1 MTRSH
6 LKLLSGSIIKLLRPL
21 VRILLRNGM
30 SYGTFSDLARW
41 LYVDVAMQEFTIKGR
56 KQSTS
61 RVAVLT
67 GLSRK
72 EVKRMQGIP
81 RPDDSHQEEKYNRAA
96 RIIAAWRREPE
107 FQDASGEPSLL
118 SISGPWTTFSDIVR
132 RFSGDVPVRA
142 VLDELLRIGAVKQLD
157 NGKIA
162 LLKRAYIPEKS
173 ESEKIHILGNDVAHL
188 VATIGYNLNSD
199 RPTARFQRKVSYDNL
214 PDEALPA
221 FRKLSTKR
229 AQKLLERLDEWL
241 ASNDRD
247 TNPSMEGT
255 GRNVAGLGIY
265 YFEEPYEN
273 EDGSNENE

>member
-1 MTRSH
+1 MTTNH
-6 LKLLSGSIIKLLRPL
+6 LKSLSKAVLRLLRPL

-30 SYGTFSDLARW
+30 SYGTFADLAKW
-41 LYVDVAMQEFTIKGR
+41 IYVDVAMQEFRIEGR

-72 EVKRMQGIP
+72 EVKRMQEIP
-81 RPDDSHQEEKYNRAA
+81 RPDDSHQDEKYNRAA

-107 FQDASGEPSLL
+107 FQNANGDPSAL
-118 SISGPWTTFSDIVR
+118 SISGPWSTFSDIVR

-142 VLDELLRIGAVKQLD
+142 ILDELLRIGAVKQLE

-162 LLKRAYIPEKS
+162 LLKKAYIPES
-173 ESEKIHILGNDVAHL
+173 NEAEKIHILGTDVGHL
-188 VATIGYNLNSD
+188 VSTIGHNLNPD
-199 RPTARFQRKVSYDNL
+199 RPAPRFQRKVSYDNL
-214 PDEALPA
+214 PDEALPT
-221 FRKLSTKR
+221 FRTLSTKR
-229 AQKLLERLDEWL
+229 AQKLLEHLDEWL

-265 YFEEPYEN
+265 YFEEPYKN
-273 EDGSNENE
+273 EDISNENE